1 MMNKEGKGLPL
12 LYKRCTLFTICD
24 LVWWW
29 GGGCGAAAAGV
40 HGREEG
46 LSSGYHVRCEVLL
59 F

>member
-1 MMNKEGKGLPL
+1 MMNKEGKG
-12 LYKRCTLFTICD
+12 RCTLFTPCD

-29 GGGCGAAAAGV
+29 GGCGAPAAGV

-46 LSSGYHVRCEVLL
+46 LALSSGHHVHCKVLL